1 MAVIIVTLLVLS
13 LTTNLIPGFNVGAIL
28 ALFPLRFFYAEDP
41 SDDGLVPT
49 RAIKCLVWAYT
60 FWIASYLL
68 TAAPVSN
75 FVSFD
80 FLRYDG
86 SLFIGYLPL
95 VLLCNIG
102 LRPRTVTRLIWV
114 YLGILALAGILGAMQ
129 FVTHVEGL
137 DYDAESTGLHW
148 NVLYK
153 SELTTDIFHGWYRAH
168 NAAGA
173 IYAMA
178 TCFALAFFLA
188 RNKSKSI
195 LWHGVIFGSV
205 LTGLLL
211 AQSRSG
217 YVAFTAATVIVF
229 LRKKEHARMLLRLG
243 ILIGIP
249 LLTFWLSQSL
259 IMRRV
264 QWVANFEE
272 PNAAGRFINYADAL
286 KDFVRSPLIGI
297 GFGRYNDEWKTFSE
311 IPPVISI
318 ATQGEVVNLD
328 NHAHNSYLHFLAEG
342 GIVGLALMLGIW
354 IETYRWAGKI
364 RRRFVQ
370 SSRIG
375 ALAQGI
381 QASVVV
387 ILFFSLTE
395 HAMGMASSPLT
406 VFTMVG
412 LLRNL
417 AAHEALTVPAE
428 DLHSHS
434 PHRGGAYDIQPSF
447 GEAY

>member
-1 MAVIIVTLLVLS
+1 MGAIIVTAMVLS
-13 LTTNLIPGFNVGAIL
+13 LTTNLIPAFNVAAIL
-28 ALFPLRFFYAEDP
+28 ALFPLRFFYAENP
-41 SDDGLVPT
+41 SDDGLVPR

-68 TAAPVSN
+68 TAAPISN
-75 FVSFD
+75 LLSFN

-86 SLFIGYLPL
+86 SLLIGYLPL

-102 LRPRTVTRLIWV
+102 LRPKTVNRLIWA
-114 YLGILALAGILGAMQ
+114 YLGILALAGTLGAMQ
-129 FVTHVEGL
+129 FITHVEGL
-137 DYDAESTGLHW
+137 AYDAASTGMQW

-188 RNKSKSI
+188 RNGKHSI
-195 LWHGVIFGSV
+195 FWHGLIFGSV

-217 YVAFTAATVIVF
+217 YVAFTAAAIIVF
-229 LRKKEHARMLLRLG
+229 VRKKEHARRLLRLG

-259 IMRRV
+259 IMRRI
-264 QWVANFEE
+264 QWVTNFEE

-286 KDFVRSPLIGI
+286 KDFARSPLIGI

-311 IPPVISI
+311 LPPVISI

-342 GIVGLALMLGIW
+342 GIVGLALMLGVW

-364 RRRFVQ
+364 RRRFVE

-381 QASVVV
+381 QASVIV

-417 AAHEALTVPAE
+417 VAHEALTVPADE
-428 DLHSHS
+428 LHPSYS
-434 PHRGGAYDIQPSF
+434 RRAPSRDIQPSF